1 MFRDI
6 TCIVIENAVVDHGF
20 RHKLTFNRLSRD
32 VRASRVSVVCEIS
45 NLLAL
50 VIWRTN
56 YANQDKLVRIFV
68 S

>member
-45 NLLAL
+45 N
-50 VIWRTN
+50 
-56 YANQDKLVRIFV
+56 
-68 S
+68 